1 MGAEEPELR
10 EVTAKELQKKIASM
24 EAKMDELKAK
34 QQEVAAHPD
43 KQVSTTDRAQLD
55 TMGKQAKRILDA
67 VP

>member
-1 MGAEEPELR
+1 
-10 EVTAKELQKKIASM
+10 M